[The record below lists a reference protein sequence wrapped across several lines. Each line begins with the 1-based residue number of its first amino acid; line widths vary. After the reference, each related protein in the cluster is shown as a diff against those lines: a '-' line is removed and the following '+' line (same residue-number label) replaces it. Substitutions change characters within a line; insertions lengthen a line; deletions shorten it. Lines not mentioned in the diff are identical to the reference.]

1 MVVGKLINWV
11 IVIGVAYGS
20 YQYLSTGDVTF
31 GGPSKETVLKLANQA
46 NRNLGPKEHLTT
58 GHACVRKGGGV
69 IKQGIFHCE
78 IRLFDGLASYDT
90 PPKATYTISLTKR
103 NRQWQVIHQSP
114 YKPFTNTL

>member
-1 MVVGKLINWV
+1 MNIGKLVSWL
-11 IVIGVAYGS
+11 IVGAIAYGG
-20 YQYLSTGDVTF
+20 YNYLSTGDITVTA
-31 GGPSKETVLKLANQA
+31 PPQQTVLKLANQA

-58 GHACVRKGGGV
+58 GHACVRKGGGM

-78 IRLFDGLASYDT
+78 IKVFDGLVSYDT

-103 NRQWQVIHQSP
+103 NLQWQVIHQSP

>member
-1 MVVGKLINWV
+1 MIVGKLINWV

-20 YQYLSTGDVTF
+20 YQYL
-31 GGPSKETVLKLANQA
+31 
-46 NRNLGPKEHLTT
+46 NLGPKEHLTT
-58 GHACVRKGGGV
+58 GHACVRKGGGM

-78 IRLFDGLASYDT
+78 IRLFNGLASYDT